1 MELSFLI
8 SESDKSS
15 IKKNTAKNQLVNF
28 VENTSN
34 KAIMKLVNANNDN
47 AKKLSLFYQT
57 ISSLDEETV
66 EKSFNQIKKYSTN
79 IFKQYDKFEEFGFLG
94 SKELKQSFENLTKEL
109 FKCEARLH
117 KAFYKNKPVQKTD
130 LDLLEGLRKMNAANL
145 SNLLDVE

>member
-1 MELSFLI
+1 
-8 SESDKSS
+8 
-15 IKKNTAKNQLVNF
+15 
-28 VENTSN
+28 
-34 KAIMKLVNANNDN
+34 MKLVNANNDN

-130 LDLLEGLRKMNAANL
+130 TDLLEGLRKMNAANL
-145 SNLLDVE
+145 SNLLDAE